1 MNSDLE
7 KLKTLDE
14 VDREIQ
20 RLNEE
25 VAALPVRVAAIEAK
39 LAGIKAEIEAHQAG
53 IKQSESARRK
63 LESDIQAQQQKIS
76 KYRDQSLDVKTNE
89 QYKALMHE
97 IGFAEAE
104 IRLCEDN
111 ILERMVEAE
120 GHEAALRTSQAE
132 FRAQEAAAQKEK
144 AEAHSRTQQDQKEL
158 AEWSAKR
165 ESLRGGITPEV
176 LAHYDRVRPARKT
189 ALAEARD
196 QKCSAC
202 NVVLRPQTYD
212 EVRSN
217 QHIIVC
223 DSCQRFLYYDPAH
236 EPAPPAKPKTKRK
249 YAADVDAEAA
259 EAEAAT
265 EAANGSEATAEV
277 AGPQTDDVPAVH

>member
-1 MNSDLE
+1 MNPDLE
-7 KLKTLDE
+7 KLKALDE

-25 VAALPVRVAAIEAK
+25 VAALPLRVAAIEDK
-39 LAGIKAEIEAHQAG
+39 LAGIKAEIESHQAG
-53 IKQSESARRK
+53 IKQGESARRK
-63 LESDIQAQQQKIS
+63 LETDIQSQQQKIS

-104 IRLCEDN
+104 IRLSEDN
-111 ILERMVEAE
+111 ILERMLEGE
-120 GHEAALRTSQAE
+120 GHETALKTSQAE
-132 FRAQEAAAQKEK
+132 FRAQEVAVQKEK
-144 AEAHSRTQQDQKEL
+144 DEAHQRTQQDQKEL
-158 AEWSAKR
+158 GEWSAKR
-165 ESLRGGITPEV
+165 DRLRGGITPEV
-176 LAHYDRVRPARKT
+176 MAHYDRVRPARKT

-217 QHIIVC
+217 QRIIVC

-236 EPAPPAKPKTKRK
+236 EPEVTKPKSKRK
-249 YAADVDAEAA
+249 YAADADAEAA
-259 EAEAAT
+259 AAD
-265 EAANGSEATAEV
+265 AVNGADPAAEV
-277 AGPQTDDVPAVH
+277 AGPQTDEAPVVR